1 MFLKSIEVQGFKSF
15 ANKMVFE
22 FHKGITGIVGP
33 NGSGKSNVADA
44 VRWVLGEQSAKQL
57 RGSKMEDVI
66 FSGTESRKPLGF
78 AYVAIT
84 LDNSD
89 HQLAVEYDTVTVSR
103 RVYRSGESEYKI
115 NGHNCRLKDVQE
127 LFFDTGIG
135 KEGYSIIGQGQIDKI
150 LSGKPEERREL
161 FDEAAGIVKYKRRK
175 ALTEKNLAEEQ
186 QNLSRVRDIL
196 YELEK
201 QVGPLEKQS
210 ETARIYLK
218 HRDTLKQ
225 YDANMYLLSFYQLK
239 KDSAAIDEKMDIVST
254 QLKDSQENFEKIKS
268 AYAQME
274 ALMEQYDQKISQD
287 QEVCNQQALE
297 KQRLEGGKN
306 VLVSK
311 TDGISSKEEQ
321 FDALI
326 LETEAGIEEKK
337 KLSEE
342 SEKELKALEEEL
354 QELELHK
361 NSSEEALNSMSGTMT
376 SLRDQIDSQN
386 SDIIEFLNEA
396 ANIKGRMQRYE
407 TMQEQTQIRQS
418 ELNQKL
424 IALQSEESSEG
435 ELVEAFKKE
444 AQGIELELERLQAEQ
459 SACKKRAAKISDDL
473 MKCREAFN
481 AAEKSF
487 HEESARYQTLKNIT
501 ERYDGYGVS
510 IRKIME
516 RKSDYKG
523 IIGVVADIIHVSKEY
538 EIAIETALG
547 GSISNIVTDNEQTA
561 KSMIQFLKKNRFG
574 RATFLPLT
582 SIRGRRAE
590 NADRICGEEGVI
602 GLASDLIRVDSRFG
616 HLADYLLGQVFIVD
630 HIDHALA
637 LAKKY
642 RYSLRIVTLEGE
654 SLNPGGSL
662 SGGAYKNTGNLLG
675 RHREMEELQ
684 KHVETLRK
692 EGASLKQQINQ
703 LQSDKDSNKA
713 AMEKNTAEESR
724 LTLHQNTVRLRL
736 KQVDESRGE
745 HAKSIQDIN
754 RETAQIKTQQEQIRQ
769 FRQQLTVQMD
779 ELEAKKKNAEELV
792 TSLTAKLEE
801 ISEQEKDFNSQTADM
816 RIHYANQ
823 VQKKSFIRKS
833 MDQNRSEIRHL
844 QEKLADYRAQKAV
857 FGSEKD
863 AIRRQIDETEAQIA
877 ALTEEMTKSQAVLRQ
892 KTDERSKY
900 AAEHKTFFAK
910 REELS
915 ETISQLDKEQFRLG
929 SQKEKLEES
938 RSQLSSYMWEEYGL
952 TYQTARELSDDALQA
967 LPLAKLKK
975 MTADV
980 KGQIKALG
988 NVNVNAIEEYKAV
1001 AERYETMKTQ
1011 HDDMVEAEEKLAGII
1026 EDLNS
1031 SMQKQFKEKFMQIQK
1046 EFDRIFKL
1054 LFGGGKGTLE
1064 LADPEN
1070 LLETGVIITAQ
1081 PPGKKLQNMMQ
1092 LSGGEK
1098 ALTAIALLFAI
1109 QSLKPSPFCL
1119 LDEIE
1124 AALDDANV
1132 KRFAEY
1138 LHNLTKDTQ
1147 FIVITHRRGTMNT
1160 ADILYGITMQE
1171 KGISTLVSVN
1181 LIEDSDKIGK
1191 YKGGALWQK
1200 ERKAFLADW

>member
-225 YDANMYLLSFYQLK
+225 YDANMYLLSFYRLK

-254 QLKDSQENFEKIKS
+254 QLKDSRENFEKIKS

-287 QEVCNQQALE
+287 QEICNQQALE

-326 LETEAGIEEKK
+326 LETETGIEAKK
-337 KLSEE
+337 KISEE

-354 QELELHK
+354 QELEQHK

-459 SACKKRAAKISDDL
+459 SACKKRAARISDDL

-582 SIRGRRAE
+582 SIRGRRAD

-602 GLASDLIRVDSRFG
+602 GLASDLIRVDSQFG
-616 HLADYLLGQVFIVD
+616 HLADYLLGRVFIVD

-745 HAKSIQDIN
+745 HAKSIKDIN

-769 FRQQLTVQMD
+769 FRQQLTAQMD

-792 TSLTAKLEE
+792 KSLTAKLEE

-863 AIRRQIDETEAQIA
+863 AIRRQINETEAQIA
-877 ALTEEMTKSQAVLRQ
+877 ALAEEMTKSQAVLRQ

-1031 SMQKQFKEKFMQIQK
+1031 SMQKQFKEKFIQIQK

-1171 KGISTLVSVN
+1171 KGVSTLVSVN
-1181 LIEDSDKIGK
+1181 LIENELGK
-1191 YKGGALWQK
+1191 
-1200 ERKAFLADW
+1200 

>member
-342 SEKELKALEEEL
+342 SEKELKALEAEL
-354 QELELHK
+354 QELEQHK

-602 GLASDLIRVDSRFG
+602 GLASDLIRVDSQFG
-616 HLADYLLGQVFIVD
+616 HLADYLLGRVFIVD

-654 SLNPGGSL
+654 SLNLGGSL

-745 HAKSIQDIN
+745 HAKSIQDVN
-754 RETAQIKTQQEQIRQ
+754 RDTAQMKTQQEQIRQ

-779 ELEAKKKNAEELV
+779 ELEAKKNAEELV

-1171 KGISTLVSVN
+1171 KGVSTLVSVN
-1181 LIEDSDKIGK
+1181 LIENELGK
-1191 YKGGALWQK
+1191 
-1200 ERKAFLADW
+1200 

>member
-239 KDSAAIDEKMDIVST
+239 KDSVAIDEKMDIVST
-254 QLKDSQENFEKIKS
+254 QLKDSRENFEKIKS

-287 QEVCNQQALE
+287 QEICNQQALE

-326 LETEAGIEEKK
+326 LETETGIEAKK
-337 KLSEE
+337 KISEE

-354 QELELHK
+354 QELEQHK

-459 SACKKRAAKISDDL
+459 SACQKRAARISDDL

-481 AAEKSF
+481 VAEKSF

-582 SIRGRRAE
+582 SIRGRRAD

-602 GLASDLIRVDSRFG
+602 GLASDLIRVDSQFG
-616 HLADYLLGQVFIVD
+616 HLADYLLGRVFIVD

-769 FRQQLTVQMD
+769 FRQQLTAQMD

-792 TSLTAKLEE
+792 KSLTAKLEE

-863 AIRRQIDETEAQIA
+863 AIRRQINETEAQIA
-877 ALTEEMTKSQAVLRQ
+877 ALAEEMTKSQAVLRQ

-1171 KGISTLVSVN
+1171 KGVSTLVSVN
-1181 LIEDSDKIGK
+1181 LIENELGK
-1191 YKGGALWQK
+1191 
-1200 ERKAFLADW
+1200 

>member
-201 QVGPLEKQS
+201 QVGPLAKQS

-225 YDANMYLLSFYQLK
+225 YDANMYLMSFYQLK
-239 KDSAAIDEKMDIVST
+239 KDSADIDDKIDIVSA

-268 AYAQME
+268 AYAEME
-274 ALMEQYDQKISQD
+274 ALMEQYDQKIAED

-297 KQRLEGGKN
+297 KQRLEGTRN
-306 VLVSK
+306 VFVSK
-311 TDGISSKEEQ
+311 LEGIAGKEEQ
-321 FDALI
+321 FDMLI
-326 LETEAGIEEKK
+326 EDAQKTLGEKQQLLEDNKKELET
-337 KLSEE
+337 
-342 SEKELKALEEEL
+342 LEEEL
-354 QELELHK
+354 KHLEQHK
-361 NSSEEALNSMSGTMT
+361 NSSEEELHAMSGMVT
-376 SLRDQIDSQN
+376 SLRERIDSQN
-386 SDIIEFLNEA
+386 SDIIEFLNET

-418 ELNQKL
+418 ELDQKL

-444 AQGIELELERLQAEQ
+444 AQGVAIELERIQAEQ
-459 SACKKRAAKISDDL
+459 AACKKRAAKISDDL
-473 MKCREAFN
+473 MKCRDAFN

-547 GSISNIVTDNEQTA
+547 GSISNIVTDDEQTA
-561 KSMIQFLKKNRFG
+561 KNMIRFLKTNRFG

-582 SIRGRRAE
+582 SIRGRRAD
-590 NADRICGEEGVI
+590 NADRICSEAGVI
-602 GLASDLIRVDSRFG
+602 GLASDLIKVERQFDN
-616 HLADYLLGQVFIVD
+616 LADYLLGRVFIVD
-630 HIDHALA
+630 HIDNALA

-684 KHVETLRK
+684 KHVESLRK

-703 LQSDKDSNKA
+703 LQSDKESNKA
-713 AMEKNTAEESR
+713 AIEKNIAEESK

-745 HAKSIQDIN
+745 HAKSIQDIS
-754 RETAQIKTQQEQIRQ
+754 RETAQIKAQQEQIRQ
-769 FRQQLTVQMD
+769 FKQQLAQQLT
-779 ELEAKKKNAEELV
+779 ELETKKKNAEAL
-792 TSLTAKLEE
+792 TASLTAKLEE
-801 ISEQEKDFNSQTADM
+801 ISEQERNFNNQTADM

-823 VQKKSFIRKS
+823 VQKKAFIRKS
-833 MDQNRSEIRHL
+833 IEQNRSEGQHL
-844 QEKLADYRAQKAV
+844 QQKLADYHEQKAA
-857 FGSEKD
+857 FGKEKTE
-863 AIRRQIDETEAQIA
+863 IREQIEKTDTQIA
-877 ALTEEMTKSQAVLRQ
+877 AVMEKMTESQSILQQ
-892 KTDERSKY
+892 KTDERSQY
-900 AAEHKTFFAK
+900 AVEHKSFFAK

-915 ETISQLDKEQFRLG
+915 ETISRLDREQFRLG
-929 SQKEKLEES
+929 SQKEKLEEN

-952 TYQTARELSDDALQA
+952 TYQTARELSDDELQT
-967 LPLAKLKK
+967 LPLSKLKK
-975 MTADV
+975 MASDI
-980 KGQIKALG
+980 KGEIKALG

-1011 HDDMVEAEEKLAGII
+1011 HDDMVEAEGKLASII
-1026 EDLNS
+1026 EDLNI
-1031 SMQKQFKEKFMQIQK
+1031 SMQKQFQEKFMQIRK

-1160 ADILYGITMQE
+1160 ADVLYGITMQE
-1171 KGISTLVSVN
+1171 KGVSTLVSVN
-1181 LIEDSDKIGK
+1181 LIENELGK
-1191 YKGGALWQK
+1191 
-1200 ERKAFLADW
+1200 

>member
-287 QEVCNQQALE
+287 QEICNQQALE

-326 LETEAGIEEKK
+326 LETETGIEAKK
-337 KLSEE
+337 KISEE

-354 QELELHK
+354 QELEQHK

-376 SLRDQIDSQN
+376 SLRDKIDSQN

-459 SACKKRAAKISDDL
+459 SACQKRAARISDDL

-582 SIRGRRAE
+582 SIRGRRAD

-602 GLASDLIRVDSRFG
+602 GLASDLIRVDSQFG
-616 HLADYLLGQVFIVD
+616 HLADYLLGRVFIVD

-745 HAKSIQDIN
+745 HAKSIKDIN

-769 FRQQLTVQMD
+769 FRQQLTAQMD
-779 ELEAKKKNAEELV
+779 ELETKKKNAEELV
-792 TSLTAKLEE
+792 KSLTAKLEE
-801 ISEQEKDFNSQTADM
+801 ISEQEKDFNNQTADM

-863 AIRRQIDETEAQIA
+863 AIRRQIDETEVQIA
-877 ALTEEMTKSQAVLRQ
+877 ALAEEMTKSQAVLRQ

-1031 SMQKQFKEKFMQIQK
+1031 SMQKQFKEKFIQIQK

-1171 KGISTLVSVN
+1171 KGVSTLVSVN
-1181 LIEDSDKIGK
+1181 LIENELGK
-1191 YKGGALWQK
+1191 
-1200 ERKAFLADW
+1200 